1 MVSLKVGC
9 KDNVVDDDHTLTILN
24 FSFCHKYFTELVS
37 MNSPSFKRNTQQT
50 LFITIS
56 LSFNSILDEFFL
68 PTRTKEIY
76 RV

>member
-37 MNSPSFKRNTQQT
+37 MNAHHLIGYTKQT

-56 LSFNSILDEFFL
+56 LSFNSKLDEFFL